1 MEFLANYGLFL
12 AKSLTFV
19 AVVFVIVV
27 LLSSLGSRK
36 KGDKGHIEVIKL
48 NEKYEDLREDLRE
61 AMMDEEELKAHEKA
75 EKKRLKDEKKAAK
88 KATKKDEP
96 AETELITEVKGRVFV
111 VDFDGDIKASQVEN
125 LREEITSI
133 LSIATPADEVVIRLE
148 SGGGM
153 VHTYGLASSQLNR
166 ITKKGIKLTACV
178 DKVAA
183 SGGYMMACVANKIIA
198 APFAVLGSIGVV
210 AQVPNLHKLLK
221 KNDIDY
227 DIYTAGKYKRT
238 VTVLGENTEEG
249 KQKFVE
255 DLHDTHDLFKGFVK
269 THRPSVD
276 VEAVANGDVWY
287 GSKAIEVNLVD
298 EVATSDEYLFEK
310 MAVADVYSVHYKLK
324 KSLPEKFGMAA
335 QASADKLLLTWWD
348 RLHSQRWFQ

>member
-1 MEFLANYGLFL
+1 LEFLANYGLFL

-27 LLSSLGSRK
+27 LISSLGARRK
-36 KGDKGHIEVIKL
+36 ADKGHIEVVKL
-48 NEKYEDLREDLRE
+48 NEKYDDLREDLRE
-61 AMMDEEELKAHEKA
+61 ALMDEEALKAHEKA
-75 EKKRLKDEKKAAK
+75 EKKRLKEEKKASKKAQKKGDEAAEKSSEEAK
-88 KATKKDEP
+88 K
-96 AETELITEVKGRVFV
+96 RVFV
-111 VDFDGDIKASQVEN
+111 IDFDGDIKASQVDN
-125 LREEITSI
+125 LREEITTV
-133 LSIATPADEVVIRLE
+133 LSVATPADEVVIRLE

-153 VHTYGLASSQLNR
+153 VHTYGLASSQLSR
-166 ITKKGIKLTACV
+166 ITKKGIPLIACV

-183 SGGYMMACVANKIIA
+183 SGGYMMACVADKIIA

-210 AQVPNLHKLLK
+210 AQVPNLHRLLK

-255 DLHDTHDLFKGFVK
+255 DLHETHDLFKEFVK
-269 THRPSVD
+269 TNRPSVD
-276 VEAVANGDVWY
+276 VESVANGDVWY
-287 GSKAIEVNLVD
+287 GTQALGVNLVD
-298 EVATSDEYLFEK
+298 EVLTSDEYLCDK
-310 MAVADVYSVHYKLK
+310 MATSDVYSVQYKCK
-324 KSLPEKFGMAA
+324 KSLHEKFGMAA
-335 QASADKLLLTWWD
+335 QASLDKLLLTWWN